1 MNQRAADILIE
12 AGLRGVPQ
20 IQGEYRKGD
29 GRCALGVLL
38 DAYGIKYYKHSAF
51 QCTSEIA
58 EEYGFS
64 PGEMYQVIKMNDAGV
79 DFIGIARKMLKEE
92 GT

>member
-20 IQGEYRKGD
+20 IQGGFRDGD
-29 GRCALGVLL
+29 GRCALGVLM
-38 DAYGIKYYKHSAF
+38 DAYMIRYHKHHPF
-51 QCTSEIA
+51 PISEMKG
-58 EEYGFS
+58 EYGLGM
-64 PGEMYQVIKMNDAGV
+64 GEMHQIVEMNDAGV